1 MRGGGRE
8 EGGNKGE
15 GEGRKEER
23 EEGEREE
30 GEKEEG
36 EVCVVKLSRRIPLQT
51 LHCSS
56 EVRRKGGS
64 EAR

>member
-1 MRGGGRE
+1 MKGRGKKGK
-8 EGGNKGE
+8 KGE
-15 GEGRKEER
+15 R
-23 EEGEREE
+23 E